1 MILMSGRPA
10 GACVTARHGKYRR
23 LVMGTVL
30 VFSCGCATLAS
41 PSSTQRVVVSSD
53 PPGAQLLVDGQPA
66 GVTPTA
72 VELGRRARETTLRL
86 EKDGFLPDERSV
98 RRSISRWLLA
108 DVAFMTVTSFLPGG
122 GDAGPPAPRIAVGLS
137 WVLGLEYLTGAAF
150 RLPKSID
157 AKLTPAPAGM
167 RRRPDRTVP

>member
-1 MILMSGRPA
+1 MILGSGRPA
-10 GACVTARHGKYRR
+10 GAYAAARHGKYRQ
-23 LVMGTVL
+23 LVTGTIL
-30 VFSCGCATLAS
+30 AFSCGCATLAS

-72 VELGRRARETTLRL
+72 VELGRRDRETTLRF

-98 RRSISRWLLA
+98 RRSVSRWLLA
-108 DVAFMTVTSFLPGG
+108 DVAFIAVTSFLPGG
-122 GDAGPPAPRIAVGLS
+122 GDEGPPPPRIAVGLS

-150 RLPKSID
+150 RLPKSVD
-157 AKLTPAPAGM
+157 AKLTPAPAGT
-167 RRRPDRTVP
+167 RRRPDRVEP